1 VPVDGPLPVRVAV
14 PVIVP
19 VPLPVL
25 DAVLV
30 PVPTPVPVNEEVGLE
45 EDVGKLVIVVVLV
58 RLGVCPPVGVKDGV
72 VLCVPVAVSVA
83 VVVSV
88 FV

>member
-1 VPVDGPLPVRVAV
+1 MPVDGPLPVRVAV

-25 DAVLV
+25 DAV
-30 PVPTPVPVNEEVGLE
+30 PTPVNEEVGLE

-58 RLGVCPPVGVKDGV
+58 RLGVCAPVGVKDGV